1 MVKRCYKCKK
11 IIQRH
16 ESKCQDCIL
25 IQLRQEK
32 LDSTSIVT
40 KIIGTET

>member
-16 ESKCQDCIL
+16 ESKCRDCIL
-25 IQLRQEK
+25 IQLQQEK
-32 LDSTSIVT
+32 IEATKVVT
-40 KIIGTET
+40 NIIGTET

>member
-32 LDSTSIVT
+32 LNSEKIVT
-40 KIIGTET
+40 NIIGEKT